1 MKKPCEIFEGLAQFT
16 RREGGQGAGRLGKFL
31 ENFFKKFFSGFY
43 YRVAGGGYF
52 TTFLKQNFENLICD
66 ERSLERDFRKEIY

>member
-1 MKKPCEIFEGLAQFT
+1 MKNPREIFEGLAQFT
-16 RREGGQGAGRLGKFL
+16 RREGGTGRKPSRKI
-31 ENFFKKFFSGFY
+31 FFPGFY

-66 ERSLERDFRKEIY
+66 GKLN